1 MSSDLDVPP
10 YLIQPLIP
18 TITAGV
24 VSCAQALGSEVY
36 VGCTNGELIRYALQ
50 PEPDSTKQES
60 YSLLS
65 RQSLPNG
72 KPIDELVLIPYMSR
86 MLILSDRQVHFYT
99 LPSLDPAPNI
109 KPIRHVEIFA
119 VDQHHLLRVAPT
131 VLDSQSKLQPVDFC
145 VIKRN
150 TIALYSLYEERLVY
164 SREIPFQPGA
174 LLARRAGQYLC
185 IADSQYYNVIDLGT
199 AQMFPVLPVSQA
211 MDDPTL
217 VKPFIVVVGENEF
230 LLLSWTGA
238 STLGVFITGE
248 GDPVRGTLEWP
259 SHPLSVCLDYP
270 NLTTLLPNG
279 TIEIHSVET
288 QSIIQVVSPP
298 LDDDTVADQRIGLV
312 ASLGGYIVPFSEYS
326 EKMRNTTLRF
336 DRE

>member
-1 MSSDLDVPP
+1 MSLSDMPTDLAVPP
-10 YLIQPLIP
+10 YLLHPLIP
-18 TITAGV
+18 TISPGD

-50 PEPDSTKQES
+50 VEPDSTTQES

-72 KPIDELVLIPYMSR
+72 KPIDELVLVPYMSR
-86 MLILSDRQVHFYT
+86 VLILSDRQIHFYT
-99 LPSLDPAPNI
+99 LPSLDPVPNI
-109 KPIRHVEIFA
+109 KPIRHVETFA
-119 VDQHHLLRVAPT
+119 
-131 VLDSQSKLQPVDFC
+131 VDFC

-150 TIALYSLYEERLVY
+150 SIALHSLYEDRLVY

-185 IADSQYYNVIDLGT
+185 VADSQYYNVVDLHT
-199 AQMFPVLPVSQA
+199 AQMFPVIPVNQA
-211 MDDPTL
+211 MDDLTP

-230 LLLSWTGA
+230 LLLSRTGG
-238 STLGVFITGE
+238 STLGVFVTGE

-270 NLTTLLPNG
+270 NITTLLSNG

-298 LDDDTVADQRIGLV
+298 PDGDTVADQRIGLV
-312 ASLGGYIVPFSEYS
+312 ASLGGYIVPFSEHS
-326 EKMRNTTLRF
+326 EKMRKTTLRF
-336 DRE
+336 DRN